1 MNKSLNINEISI
13 VIVGR
18 NHNPTILNPD
28 FLKYNDIIP
37 NDWEL
42 AGPPICVEPMA
53 QVTFK
58 NGINIVSQFD
68 KVIFRETIKTKKP
81 EEIEIPSITGKYIK
95 TLPHVD
101 YRAVGINLK
110 GHVIFDSEDKLRKY
124 LVETFLA
131 PGPWCEIGNTPVKT
145 SFKFVYSFD
154 ESLCNLTIDEAILQ
168 LPEEKPISALLF
180 AANFHHEI
188 VMNGKEERLNDL
200 YQIIGNWQND
210 LDIFKDIASKILA
223 LKEVA

>member
-1 MNKSLNINEISI
+1 
-13 VIVGR
+13 
-18 NHNPTILNPD
+18 
-28 FLKYNDIIP
+28 
-37 NDWEL
+37 
-42 AGPPICVEPMA
+42 
-53 QVTFK
+53 
-58 NGINIVSQFD
+58 
-68 KVIFRETIKTKKP
+68 
-81 EEIEIPSITGKYIK
+81 
-95 TLPHVD
+95 
-101 YRAVGINLK
+101 
-110 GHVIFDSEDKLRKY
+110 
-124 LVETFLA
+124 A

-180 AANFHHEI
+180 AANLHHEI